1 MLDYSVII
9 PAYQAEVTLPRC
21 LAALDDQSVAPD
33 RYEIIVV
40 DDGSRDATA
49 AVAEKLARGK
59 RPGRPPMRVI
69 RASHGGPAQA
79 RNIGAAAAQGRILLF
94 TDADCEPAHDWL
106 QRMIDVVDADGV
118 SGAKGAYRTHQ
129 RSWVAR
135 FVQQEYQD
143 KYDRLLTQPSIDF
156 VDTYSAAYRREVFEA
171 GGGFD
176 PALIV
181 NEDQELSFRLT
192 SQGKRLVFAPQ
203 AVVYHQHVT
212 SAWRYLRRKFLIG
225 YWKARVLQRHPDK
238 AVRDSHTPQ
247 AIKLQIGLLA
257 LALVATLMKLFVPAW
272 YVVALTAW
280 LLFLLSMLP
289 FLAKIARRDPI
300 VIVVAPLLIGLRA
313 LGLGLGLLTGFV
325 DFNLRRVNRT

>member
-1 MLDYSVII
+1 MIDYSVII
-9 PAYQAEVTLPRC
+9 PAYQAEATLPRC

-40 DDGSRDATA
+40 DDGSRDNTA
-49 AVAEKLARGK
+49 AAAEKLARSD
-59 RPGRPPMRVI
+59 RSGRPPVRVI
-69 RASHGGPAQA
+69 RASHGGPARA

-94 TDADCEPAHDWL
+94 TDADCEPAPDWL
-106 QRMIDVVDADGV
+106 QHMTDAVEADGV
-118 SGAKGAYRTHQ
+118 SGVKGAYRTHQ

-143 KYDRLLTQPSIDF
+143 KYDRMLPQSSIDF

-176 PALIV
+176 PALSV
-181 NEDQELSFRLT
+181 NEDQELSFRLA
-192 SQGKRLVFAPQ
+192 SQGKRLIFAPQ
-203 AVVYHQHVT
+203 ALVYHQHVT

-225 YWKARVLQRHPDK
+225 YWKARVLQRHPGK

-257 LALVATLMKLFVPAW
+257 LALVATLMKLFVPGW

-289 FLAKIARRDPI
+289 FLAKIAQRDPVI
-300 VIVVAPLLIGLRA
+300 VVVAPLLIGLRT
-313 LGLGLGLLTGFV
+313 LGLGLGLLAGV
-325 DFNLRRVNRT
+325 VNFNLRRMVKT